1 MALQRPDTGNYF
13 VFYGLPVTFRI
24 DPGLLKQKFLDMS
37 RQYHPDFYGDD
48 PEAQNVALAV
58 TAFNNKAY
66 KILGNDIS
74 RAQYLVEL
82 NGMGEDKYVLPQDFL
97 MDMMELNEAI
107 DELSDES
114 RPALISQVNAMR
126 ENLQEQIR
134 KNAEEAQWQDT
145 QIAVLKWRYLERLEQ
160 RLR

>member
-1 MALQRPDTGNYF
+1 MALQRPDTNNYF
-13 VFYGLPVTFRI
+13 VFYGLPVTFNT
-24 DPGLLKQKFLDMS
+24 DPKLLKQRFLEMS
-37 RQYHPDFYGDD
+37 KQYHPDFYGDD
-48 PEAQNVALAV
+48 PEAQNVAIAV

-66 KILGNDIS
+66 KILGSDIS

-82 NGMGEDKYVLPQDFL
+82 HGMGEDRQALPQDFL

-107 DELSDES
+107 DEIDENS
-114 RPALISQVNAMR
+114 KPALISQVNAMR
-126 ENLQEQIR
+126 DDILEQVR
-134 KNAEEAQWQDT
+134 KSAGLGQWHET